1 MIPLGLA
8 SRRNLVSCRGRCPD
22 VDHLACAGA
31 LNRLNQFFMQDPVVS
46 QLVLRHMDDD
56 DSDPK
61 LGKVLLKFKAPVE
74 SEKSIKL
81 FLGSRKKAPSP
92 GRPTHDRERWR
103 LGDQRTA
110 A

>member
-1 MIPLGLA
+1 MDDFA
-8 SRRNLVSCRGRCPD
+8 RS
-22 VDHLACAGA
+22 GA
-31 LNRLNQFFMQDPVVS
+31 LKSLKQFSMKDPVVS
-46 QLVLRHMDDD
+46 KLVLRHMDDD
-56 DSDPK
+56 YTDLK